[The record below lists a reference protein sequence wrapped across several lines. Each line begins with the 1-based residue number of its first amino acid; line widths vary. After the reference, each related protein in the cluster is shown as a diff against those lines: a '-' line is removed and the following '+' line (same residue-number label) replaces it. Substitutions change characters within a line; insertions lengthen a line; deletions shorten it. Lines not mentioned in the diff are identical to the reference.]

1 MMSEGKSSTPGKK
14 VILLVGEDSEEHQ
27 QMCEDLKRAGYR
39 LGTAARNADV
49 RGLSQEHA
57 DLIILDLAL
66 STEEGVEA
74 CQQAIQAAKCVYVPT
89 ILVASKEEWDSRGGA
104 GKLEADEVLL
114 KPFSPQEL
122 LARVRFLIRIKELQD
137 QLRELAY
144 NLRQDQRRVLLD
156 LDLARK
162 AEMRLLPRTFP
173 ELSQFNFQARY
184 EPSDKVGGDL
194 YDVVELGKHQI
205 AVLIADAAGKGLSA
219 ALLIA
224 LTKMSFRSFCEITA
238 SPRLIIER
246 TNQLLGEVARPE
258 DFVSAFLAIVDRTSL
273 SMRYINA
280 SHPPPILIRNGKLQ
294 ELETEGFLLG
304 IGGEANY
311 EEREIR
317 LMLDDKLLLYTNGV
331 VDVVNLA
338 GQYYQK
344 QRLQGRVTEL
354 ADKSIADVVAGV
366 YQDLTE
372 FAQGAARRDDLTLLG
387 IEVVAPPAQH
397 HRMVWRSTPAQ
408 LEPAIRR
415 VTEIARQ
422 SHFSDELLFNVRLGI
437 VEALRNA
444 IEHGNKFDPNKK
456 VILEMDID
464 PEKVVISVTD
474 EGQGFDY
481 SHLPDPTRA
490 DSIMQERGRG
500 IFLIKICMDE
510 VGFNQKGNQIRM
522 TKYR

>member
-1 MMSEGKSSTPGKK
+1 MSEEKRSTAEKK
-14 VILLVGEDSEEHQ
+14 VIQLVGEESEELR
-27 QMCEDLKRAGYR
+27 QMGEALKAAGYR
-39 LGTAARNADV
+39 LAATVELADTFTIAGKQADLLIIDLPLTTEGSVKACEQAIEAARS
-49 RGLSQEHA
+49 LF
-57 DLIILDLAL
+57 L
-66 STEEGVEA
+66 
-74 CQQAIQAAKCVYVPT
+74 PT
-89 ILVASKEEWDSRGGA
+89 ILVSSREEREHRAEGGR
-104 GKLEADEVLL
+104 LEADEVLL
-114 KPFSPQEL
+114 KPFSHEDL

-173 ELSQFNFQARY
+173 ELSEFKFQARY
-184 EPSDKVGGDL
+184 EPSEKVGGDL

-205 AVLIADAAGKGLSA
+205 AVLIADAAGKGLCA

-224 LTKMSFRSFCEITA
+224 LTKMSFRSFCEITS
-238 SPRLIIER
+238 SPRVIIER

-258 DFVSAFLAIVDRTSL
+258 DFVSAFLAIVDRTNL

-280 SHPPPILIRNGKLQ
+280 SHPPPILIRNAKLE

-304 IGGEANY
+304 IGGDANY
-311 EEREIR
+311 EERELR
-317 LMLDDKLLLYTNGV
+317 LQPGDKLLLYTNGV

-344 QRLQGRVTEL
+344 QRLQQQVTEL
-354 ADKSIADVVAGV
+354 ADKTIAELVAGI
-366 YQDLTE
+366 YQDLSD

-387 IEVVAPPAQH
+387 FEVVAPPAQH
-397 HRMVWRSTPAQ
+397 YRMVLRSTPAKV
-408 LEPAIRR
+408 EPAIQR
-415 VTEIARQ
+415 VTQTARQ

-437 VEALRNA
+437 IEALRNA

-464 PEKVVISVTD
+464 PQKVAISVTD
-474 EGQGFDY
+474 EGDGFDY

-490 DSIMQERGRG
+490 ESIMQERGRG

-510 VGFNQKGNQIRM
+510 VGFNEKGNQIRM
-522 TKYR
+522 VKYR